1 MMRASMR
8 KEREQLVPEA
18 RKEGLVVQQ
27 MTDEVL
33 VYDQKR
39 HRAHCLNQTAALVW
53 KHCDGKKTVAA
64 VAEALSRQAGK
75 RVGEEVV
82 RLAVDEL
89 AKSQL
94 LEAGGARRWR
104 GAEGVSRREMMKRAG
119 LAAAVGLPIVTS
131 VIAPKAAQAATCRV
145 SGAGCGTS
153 SQCCSG
159 VCTGGVCA

>member
-1 MMRASMR
+1 MR

-18 RKEGLVVQQ
+18 RKEGLVVQE
-27 MTDEVL
+27 MSEEVL

-39 HRAHCLNQTAALVW
+39 HRAHCLNRTAALVW
-53 KHCDGKKTVAA
+53 KQCDGKSTEAEVAD
-64 VAEALSRQAGK
+64 EMSKQAGK
-75 RVGEEVV
+75 RVGEDVV

-94 LEAGGARRWR
+94 LEGSGARRWR

-119 LAAAVGLPIVTS
+119 LAAAVGLPVVTS